1 MVQQAPNGTQRKGQ
15 GMGLGSRLRLAIKC
29 PCLLKVMGGSARRH
43 DTSTTVVYGDPF
55 SAKAGSEVTMSAFR
69 AGALRELCVEL
80 VRGNEVAF
88 LEAISVNATAGGTAA
103 TPGMVAPTADVE

>member
-1 MVQQAPNGTQRKGQ
+1 
-15 GMGLGSRLRLAIKC
+15 
-29 PCLLKVMGGSARRH
+29 MGGSARRH
-43 DTSTTVVYGDPF
+43 DTSTTVVYRGGF
-55 SAKAGSEVTMSAFR
+55 FGRSWFGVTMSAFW

-103 TPGMVAPTADVE
+103 IPGVVAPTADVE